1 MKVVIQRVK
10 KASVSYED
18 VKEEI
23 SKGLV
28 VFVGIGENDKEQDVE
43 YIVRKVV
50 NLRIFENELGKM
62 DKSVIDINGEILVVS
77 EFTLYGDCRKG
88 NRPDFTSA
96 AKPPFALEVYNSFV
110 DKLKSLIPK
119 EKIKTGKFGAY
130 MIVEIV
136 NDGPVTII
144 LES

>member
-1 MKVVIQRVK
+1 MKVVVQRVK
-10 KASVSYED
+10 KASVSYEG

-43 YIVRKVV
+43 YIARKVV

>member
-130 MIVEIV
+130 MIIEIV